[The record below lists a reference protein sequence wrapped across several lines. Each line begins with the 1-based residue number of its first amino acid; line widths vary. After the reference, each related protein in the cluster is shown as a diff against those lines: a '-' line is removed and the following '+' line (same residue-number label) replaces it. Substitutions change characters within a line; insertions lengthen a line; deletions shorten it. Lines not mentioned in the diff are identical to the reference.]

1 MSHNILGL
9 SRFEEYSSQ
18 KREGREAGSSTL
30 HMSKNYTE
38 NFNEN
43 SEELQN
49 KRNETTS
56 QGADKSLVQDF
67 YSIAT
72 DLYEYGWGQS
82 FHFGVLWKDG
92 GFQDAIRRYEYYL
105 PLRLK
110 TSPGDKL
117 LDLGC
122 GVGGPMR
129 NIARFSGTKI
139 TGVNISEYQV
149 FRANK
154 LSERAGLQ
162 DQCEAKVGDFTQL
175 QFDKDSFDGVYAIE
189 ATCHTNDKCSVYS
202 EAFRVLKPG
211 GRFAAWEWVVTDAY
225 DPTNE
230 EHRQVRF
237 GIEKGNGLPETVHYR
252 TVLDALK
259 KVGFVV
265 EDAFDATERCE
276 VPWWTV
282 LSSTFSL
289 QGMAR
294 TTIGF
299 QVTNGLIT
307 ICERLGLLPKGVSEA
322 QKVLINGARN
332 LVLGGQKGIYSTM
345 YFFVARKPEE

>member
-1 MSHNILGL
+1 MSHNVLSL
-9 SRFEEYSSQ
+9 SRYEEFASQ
-18 KREGREAGSSTL
+18 NGDGGRKFSAML
-30 HMSKNYTE
+30 DKSKQYTE
-38 NFNEN
+38 KFRDE
-43 SEELQN
+43 SEELQRE
-49 KRNETTS
+49 RNETTG
-56 QGADKSLVQDF
+56 QDAKKNLVQEF

-72 DLYEYGWGQS
+72 DLYEYGWGES

-92 GFQDAIRRYEYYL
+92 GFQDAIRRYEYYI
-105 PLRLK
+105 PMRLK
-110 TSPGDKL
+110 VSRGDKL
-117 LDLGC
+117 LDMGC

-129 NIARFSGTKI
+129 NIARFSGTKV

-154 LSERAGLQ
+154 LSEEAGLG
-162 DQCEAKVGDFTQL
+162 DQCEAKVGDFTRL
-175 QFDKDSFDGVYAIE
+175 EFNKNAFDGVYAIE

-211 GRFAAWEWVVTDAY
+211 ARFAAWEWVVTDAY
-225 DPTNE
+225 DPQNE
-230 EHRQVRF
+230 EHRQIRF

-252 TVLDALK
+252 DVLGALE
-259 KVGFVV
+259 KVGFIV
-265 EDAFDATERCE
+265 EDAFDATETCE
-276 VPWWTV
+276 VPWWTT
-282 LSSTFSL
+282 LSNKFSL

-299 QVTNGLIT
+299 QITRGLVSL
-307 ICERLGLLPKGVSEA
+307 CEKLRILPPGVAEA
-322 QKVLINGARN
+322 QTVLMDGAKN